1 MVHAEEYDALLKDIG
16 REYFVP
22 TIRYVPD
29 LAAWARQ
36 NRVDLHEPRQPMKLV
51 VDEEEGLVMVVQAE
65 VAEDILD
72 AIITGLDVR
81 WQVVDNAEDL
91 SLRFDTMERRLAY
104 CFLKEYARTRESL
117 AEDERLEDEWALRQ
131 MERLGLFDR
140 VRMAERDMQ
149 GRRG

>member
-1 MVHAEEYDALLKDIG
+1 MVQMGEYDALLRDIG
-16 REYFVP
+16 REYFVS

-29 LAAWARQ
+29 LAVWARQ
-36 NRVDLHEPRQPMKLV
+36 NRTGLHEPRQPMKLV
-51 VDEEEGLVMVVQAE
+51 ADEKEGLVMAVQSE
-65 VAEDILD
+65 VEEDLIAAL
-72 AIITGLDVR
+72 ITGLEVR

-91 SLRFDTMERRLAY
+91 SLRFATMESRLAY
-104 CFLKEYARTRESL
+104 CFLKEYARTRASL

-131 MERLGLFDR
+131 MEKLGLSGR